1 MVNNHLFGVFLRLKV
16 ILNMTKLI
24 LNAVTDCRA
33 GLSGKMGFNVIVT
46 RVCIIY
52 SWATYFT
59 IIALTLKASA
69 QPTQR

>member
-1 MVNNHLFGVFLRLKV
+1 
-16 ILNMTKLI
+16 MTKLI

-69 QPTQR
+69 HPTQR